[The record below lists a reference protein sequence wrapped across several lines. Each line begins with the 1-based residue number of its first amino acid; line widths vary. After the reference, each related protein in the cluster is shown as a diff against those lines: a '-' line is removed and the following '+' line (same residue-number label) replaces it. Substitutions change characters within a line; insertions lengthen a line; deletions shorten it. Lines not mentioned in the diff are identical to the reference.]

1 MSLNGIAF
9 ACIIAIAFQP
19 FDLQAQSTNT
29 EIPKEAQNRLD
40 HTIGRWNFRTDL
52 LTRDG
57 SELVAAIEAVSDA
70 RQIDGKRL
78 TDHSSSL

>member
-1 MSLNGIAF
+1 MSLNGIVF

-57 SELVAAIEAVSDA
+57 RELVAPF
-70 RQIDGKRL
+70 K
-78 TDHSSSL
+78 SLLGGAL